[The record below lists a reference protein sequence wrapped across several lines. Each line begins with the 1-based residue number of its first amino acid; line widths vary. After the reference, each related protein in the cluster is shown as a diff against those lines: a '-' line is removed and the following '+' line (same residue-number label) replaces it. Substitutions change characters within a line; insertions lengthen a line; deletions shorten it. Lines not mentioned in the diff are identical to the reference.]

1 MGRVDAAMTIKEF
14 RIRSAALA
22 IAAIGLSGAVAAA
35 AAEPYPTRPIRF
47 VIAQAPGS
55 SVDLLTRLIGQ
66 KLTESWGQQVIIEN
80 RPGANG
86 IIGMEAA
93 ARAKPDGYTLSM
105 GVPSALTMNQT
116 IYKALPYQPAD
127 FVPVTQTTVITF
139 ALVVTPAL
147 PARTV
152 AELVALARQKPG
164 ALNFSSAGIG
174 NQTHL
179 AGELFAARA
188 GIEMTHVPNKGET
201 PAVQDVMAGET
212 QLMFS
217 TMPIVHPHI
226 KAGTLRLL
234 AICGPTRSAEYPDV
248 PTLEESGFP
257 GLVVTG
263 WTGIVAPAGTPS
275 DIVAAIQQTVARQI
289 LTQDVRATLSQ
300 QGAEPV
306 GGTPAQFAALIA
318 ADTAKWTPVIERA
331 GLARSQ

>member
-1 MGRVDAAMTIKEF
+1 MAPAEGVAM
-14 RIRSAALA
+14 RLA
-22 IAAIGLSGAVAAA
+22 GVLFVVLGLGAPLAGA
-35 AAEPYPTRPIRF
+35 AAEPYPQRPIRF

-66 KLTESWGQQVIIEN
+66 KLTEAWGQQVIVEN

-116 IYKALPYQPAD
+116 IYKALPYQPTD
-127 FVPVTQTTVITF
+127 FVPVTQTTAITF
-139 ALVVTPAL
+139 AMVVTPGL

-164 ALNFSSAGIG
+164 VLNYSSAGIG

-179 AGELFAARA
+179 AGALFAARA
-188 GIEMTHVPNKGET
+188 GVELTHVPNKGET
-201 PAVQDVMAGET
+201 PAVLDVISGET
-212 QLMFS
+212 QIMFS

-234 AICGPTRSAEYPDV
+234 AVCGPARSAEHPDV
-248 PTLEESGFP
+248 PTLEEAGFP

-263 WTGIVAPAGTPS
+263 WTGIVAPAGTPP
-275 DIVAAIQQTVARQI
+275 DIVEAIQQTVARQI
-289 LTQDVRATLSQ
+289 LTPAVRATLSQ
-300 QGAEPV
+300 QGADPV

>member
-1 MGRVDAAMTIKEF
+1 MRIAATVI
-14 RIRSAALA
+14 AAL
-22 IAAIGLSGAVAAA
+22 GLLAPLAGA
-35 AAEPYPTRPIRF
+35 AAEPYPQRPVRF

-66 KLTESWGQQVIIEN
+66 KLTEAWGQQVIIEN

-116 IYKALPYQPAD
+116 IYKALPYQPGD
-127 FVPVTQTTVITF
+127 FVPVTQTTAIVF
-139 ALVVTPAL
+139 AMVVTPSL
-147 PARTV
+147 PAASV
-152 AELVALARQKPG
+152 AALVALARQKPG
-164 ALNFSSAGIG
+164 TLNFSSAGIG

-188 GIEMTHVPNKGET
+188 GVALTHVPNKGET
-201 PAVQDVMAGET
+201 PAVLDVIAGET
-212 QLMFS
+212 QIMFS

-226 KAGTLRLL
+226 KAGKLRLL
-234 AICGPTRSAEYPDV
+234 AICGPGRSAEYPDV

-257 GLVVTG
+257 GLIVTG
-263 WTGIVAPAGTPS
+263 WTGIVAPVGTPTE
-275 DIVAAIQQTVARQI
+275 IVDTIQQTVARQI
-289 LTQDVRATLSQ
+289 LTPEMRATLAQ

-306 GGTPAQFAALIA
+306 GGTPTQFAALIA

>member
-1 MGRVDAAMTIKEF
+1 MRVAGFLI
-14 RIRSAALA
+14 AALC
-22 IAAIGLSGAVAAA
+22 LAAA
-35 AAEPYPTRPIRF
+35 PAAAQGDAYPTRPIRF
-47 VIAQAPGS
+47 VLAQAPGS
-55 SVDLLTRLIGQ
+55 SVDLLARLIGQ
-66 KLTESWGQQVIIEN
+66 KLTEAWGQQVIIEN

-116 IYKALPYQPAD
+116 IYKALPYSPTD
-127 FVPVTQTTVITF
+127 FVPVTQTTAITF

-147 PARTV
+147 PASSV
-152 AELVALARQKPG
+152 DGLIALARQKPG
-164 ALNFSSAGIG
+164 ALNYSSAGIG

-179 AGELFAARA
+179 AGELLAARA
-188 GIEMTHVPNKGET
+188 GIELTHVPNKGET
-201 PAVQDVMAGET
+201 QAVFDVISGQTEI
-212 QLMFS
+212 MFS

-226 KAGTLRLL
+226 KAGKLRLL
-234 AICGPTRSAEYPDV
+234 AICGPTRSPEYPDV
-248 PTLEESGFP
+248 PTLQEAGFP

-263 WTGIVAPAGTPS
+263 WTGIIAPAGTPLG
-275 DIVAAIQQTVARQI
+275 IVDKLQQEVARRL
-289 LTQDVRATLSQ
+289 LTPEVRANLSQ

-306 GGTPAQFAALIA
+306 GSTPAQFAALIA

>member
-1 MGRVDAAMTIKEF
+1 MRLTGFLVAIVGL
-14 RIRSAALA
+14 LA
-22 IAAIGLSGAVAAA
+22 PLASG
-35 AAEPYPTRPIRF
+35 AAEPYPQRPVRF

-66 KLTESWGQQVIIEN
+66 KLTEAWGQQVIIEN

-116 IYKALPYQPAD
+116 IYKALPYQPTD
-127 FVPVTQTTVITF
+127 FVPVTQTTAIVF
-139 ALVVTPAL
+139 AMVVTPSL
-147 PARTV
+147 PAPSV
-152 AELVALARQKPG
+152 AALVALARQKPG
-164 ALNFSSAGIG
+164 ALNYSSAGIG

-188 GIEMTHVPNKGET
+188 GVELTHVPNKGET
-201 PAVQDVMAGET
+201 QAVLDVIAGET
-212 QLMFS
+212 QIMFS

-226 KAGTLRLL
+226 KAGKLRLL
-234 AICGPTRSAEYPDV
+234 AICGPARSPEYPDV

-257 GLVVTG
+257 GLIVTG
-263 WTGIVAPAGTPS
+263 WTGIVAPAGTPT
-275 DIVAAIQQTVARQI
+275 DIVETIQQTVARQI
-289 LTQDVRATLSQ
+289 LTPEMRANLAQ